1 MPQCPLCASRPAKRY
16 CPAKMEQICA
26 VCCGTK
32 REIEIDCPSNC
43 PYLRSGRDYEAEK
56 RIPDPELMAKAD
68 QFNDEFFLTFA
79 PIIDAVLSAVVA
91 ERKES
96 QWLVDND
103 LIEVLKAL
111 TATFRTLSSGIYYET
126 LPDNPIRQSL
136 FRRIKSLFDQLM
148 QPSERIDEPSLKVSE
163 TLDILDFITLAAQAN
178 SSIRPKSRKYLDFL
192 ASMARPERAAEPS
205 SSGLILP

>member
-1 MPQCPLCASRPAKRY
+1 
-16 CPAKMEQICA
+16 MEQICA

-43 PYLRSGRDYEAEK
+43 AYLRSGRDYEAEK

-111 TATFRTLSSGIYYET
+111 TATFKTLSSGIYYES
-126 LPDNPIRQSL
+126 LPDKPIRQAL

>member
-1 MPQCPLCASRPAKRY
+1 M
-16 CPAKMEQICA
+16 
-26 VCCGTK
+26 
-32 REIEIDCPSNC
+32 
-43 PYLRSGRDYEAEK
+43 
-56 RIPDPELMAKAD
+56 
-68 QFNDEFFLTFA
+68 
-79 PIIDAVLSAVVA
+79 
-91 ERKES
+91 
-96 QWLVDND
+96 DND

-111 TATFRTLSSGIYYET
+111 TATFRTLSSGIYYES
-126 LPDNPIRQSL
+126 LPDNPIRKSL

-192 ASMARPERAAEPS
+192 ASMARPEHATEPS